1 MIDIFDL
8 FLRFRVPS
16 RPQNKSKAGWF
27 GLVRRDDNKHTT
39 ESVPQRVLL
48 ALEEVPK
55 WYDVN
60 PFILGGYRHETN
72 SLLGC
77 LQSWTYLHNES
88 GNIYSH
94 LIPAIAA
101 VFGHRFLY
109 QYLRNEYANLHEK
122 DWRVIS
128 LQLWTVLVCLS
139 TSTLYHTMTN
149 HSPRVAHKCL
159 LYDYMGIITVML
171 GNFISGIYFGFY
183 CEPRLRL
190 TYWTLISVLG
200 LVTGVILL
208 TPKFHGPQ
216 WRRFRLNCFI
226 LTGFSAFAPIGHG
239 TLRWGMEFVRKT
251 GVPYYFAEGALVLIG
266 CYFYERRVPERHFPG
281 KFDIWWHSHTI
292 WHLFV
297 VMAIGMHILGL
308 LSALD
313 YDYYNRSACRA

>member
-149 HSPRVAHKCL
+149 HSPRVTHKCL

-190 TYWTLISVLG
+190 TYWTLVS
-200 LVTGVILL
+200 
-208 TPKFHGPQ
+208 
-216 WRRFRLNCFI
+216 
-226 LTGFSAFAPIGHG
+226 S
-239 TLRWGMEFVRKT
+239 
-251 GVPYYFAEGALVLIG
+251 
-266 CYFYERRVPERHFPG
+266 
-281 KFDIWWHSHTI
+281 
-292 WHLFV
+292 
-297 VMAIGMHILGL
+297 
-308 LSALD
+308 
-313 YDYYNRSACRA
+313 RSSIIQTKLANHCRSPSWAS